1 MTSKIHEKEMTI
13 VEARRR
19 LTQLPEEFADGTSA
33 ITVTRRGKPVM
44 PLMPFELY
52 DALMET
58 LEIVGDPQLMQELLV
73 QELRAGIE
81 EARNGRTSSW
91 QNVKQKNG
99 W

>member
-1 MTSKIHEKEMTI
+1 MATKSYEKEMTI

-19 LTQLPEEFADGTSA
+19 LTQLPEEFADGISA

-44 PLMPFELY
+44 SLMPFELY

-58 LEIVGDPQLMQELLV
+58 LEIVSDPQLMA
-73 QELRAGIE
+73 ELRVGIE
-81 EARNGRTSSW
+81 EARNGRTTSW
-91 QNVKQKNG
+91 ESVKQKNG